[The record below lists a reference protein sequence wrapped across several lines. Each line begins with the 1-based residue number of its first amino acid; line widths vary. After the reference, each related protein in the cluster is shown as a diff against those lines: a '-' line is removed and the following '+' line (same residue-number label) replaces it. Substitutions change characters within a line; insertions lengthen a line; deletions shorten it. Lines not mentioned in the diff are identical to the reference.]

1 MVSIFQKIFK
11 KSILGLGLSLGLS
24 LGLNICLGV
33 LANTAQA
40 AENIAVLDLIAKNG
54 LTQAEASTL
63 TDRVRSLVIRH
74 GQYQILEREN
84 IERILKEQGFQST
97 QNCEDT
103 QCSLEIGRLLAVK
116 QIMTGS
122 VSKLGNLYAINLRI
136 IDVQN
141 GRVVRDEY
149 EDCVCL
155 LETVLTQSVP
165 NVVNKILGG
174 QKEPLTTPRDTQI
187 ATPMT
192 PPTGLDESLRYLNPH
207 QIYLEGGVPLP
218 SVYGVGYGGV
228 TTPRYASLGYLYHF
242 SQYLAVGGQLGLEGL
257 ITTVNPFLQVN
268 GRLYTNPH
276 PLAGFFELGLGA
288 YAVPSTN
295 PLLSAKLGIENRW
308 QNGWNAGVSGGA
320 VYVPTRNLWAP
331 TLEGYLG
338 YAF

>member
-1 MVSIFQKIFK
+1 MVSITSKQINPFMCNPSLVLK
-11 KSILGLGLSLGLS
+11 LGLGLLTSVGLAWGS
-24 LGLNICLGV
+24 S
-33 LANTAQA
+33 AQA

-141 GRVVRDEY
+141 GRVVKDEY

-165 NVVNKILGG
+165 NVVNKILGDRA
-174 QKEPLTTPRDTQI
+174 Q
-187 ATPMT
+187 PMT
-192 PPTGLDESLRYLNPH
+192 SASANPVSASPLVDGSLSSRRFKPH
-207 QIYLEGGVPLP
+207 QLYLEGGMPLP
-218 SVYGVGYGGV
+218 SVYGIGFGGFK
-228 TTPRYASLGYLYHF
+228 TPRYVNLGYLYHF
-242 SQYLAVGGQLGLEGL
+242 SDYLAAGGQLGLEGL
-257 ITTVNPFLQVN
+257 ITTVNPFVQFN
-268 GRLYTNPH
+268 GRIYTNPQA
-276 PLAGFFELGLGA
+276 LAGFFELGLGV
-288 YAVPSTN
+288 YAFPSTN
-295 PLLSAKLGIENRW
+295 PVISAKLGLENRW
-308 QNGWNAGVSGGA
+308 QNGWNVGISGGA
-320 VYVPTRNLWAP
+320 VYVPTRGDWAP
-331 TLEGYLG
+331 TVEGYLG
-338 YAF
+338 LAF

>member
-1 MVSIFQKIFK
+1 MVLINPKHFIHFVLKP
-11 KSILGLGLSLGLS
+11 SLLLKMG
-24 LGLNICLGV
+24 LGV
-33 LANTAQA
+33 LLGFGLWGSDAQA

-103 QCSLEIGRLLAVK
+103 ECSLEIGRLLAVK

-165 NVVNKILGG
+165 NVVTKILGG
-174 QKEPLTTPRDTQI
+174 PKAPLTTPSAHPVSIPPVHDEN
-187 ATPMT
+187 TP
-192 PPTGLDESLRYLNPH
+192 LRTLKPH
-207 QIYLEGGVPLP
+207 QFYLEGGVPLP

-228 TTPRYASLGYLYHF
+228 TTPRHVSLGYLYHF

-268 GRLYTNPH
+268 GRVYTNPH

-295 PLLSAKLGIENRW
+295 PLISAKLGIENRW
-308 QNGWNAGVSGGA
+308 QNGWNAGISGGA

>member
-1 MVSIFQKIFK
+1 MAAMIKHILK
-11 KSILGLGLSLGLS
+11 KNACVLSLGLS
-24 LGLNICLGV
+24 LGLTLG
-33 LANTAQA
+33 LAGGGKSAQA

-63 TDRVRSLVIRH
+63 TDRVRSLVIRN

-97 QNCEDT
+97 QSCEDT

-149 EDCVCL
+149 EDCICL

-174 QKEPLTTPRDTQI
+174 QKPSL
-187 ATPMT
+187 T
-192 PPTGLDESLRYLNPH
+192 PPNTKPETTASVMDTSLPLRPLKPH
-207 QIYLEGGVPLP
+207 QLYLEGGVPLP
-218 SVYGVGYGGV
+218 SVYGVGYGGFRI
-228 TTPRYASLGYLYHF
+228 PRYASIGYLYHF
-242 SQYLAVGGQLGLEGL
+242 SDYLAAGGQVGLEGM

-268 GRLYTNPH
+268 GRVYTNPQ
-276 PLAGFFELGLGA
+276 PLAGFFELGLGV
-288 YAVPSTN
+288 YAFPSTN
-295 PLLSAKLGIENRW
+295 PIISGKLGLENRW
-308 QNGWNAGVSGGA
+308 HNGWNAGISGGA
-320 VYVPTRNLWAP
+320 MYVLTRGDWAP
-331 TLEGYLG
+331 TIEAYIGM
-338 YAF
+338 AF

>member
-1 MVSIFQKIFK
+1 MVSINPKHFTHFVLKPSLLLK
-11 KSILGLGLSLGLS
+11 MGLGILLGF
-24 LGLNICLGV
+24 GLWGSD
-33 LANTAQA
+33 AQA

-165 NVVNKILGG
+165 NVVTKILGG
-174 QKEPLTTPRDTQI
+174 QKQPAITPS
-187 ATPMT
+187 ATPVN
-192 PPTGLDESLRYLNPH
+192 PAPVGDPNLPLRTFKPH
-207 QIYLEGGVPLP
+207 QLYLEGGAPLP
-218 SVYGVGYGGV
+218 SVYGIAYGGFKN
-228 TTPRYASLGYLYHF
+228 PRYTSLGYLYHLTD
-242 SQYLAVGGQLGLEGL
+242 YLALGGQLGLEGL

-268 GRLYTNPH
+268 GRVYTNPH

-295 PLLSAKLGIENRW
+295 PVISAKLGLENRW
-308 QNGWNAGVSGGA
+308 QNGWTVGISGGA
-320 VYVPTRNLWAP
+320 VYIPTRNDWAP